1 MVRELSDVK
10 YIHTYHKTYVEYVED
25 SDLRNQKA
33 KQDPELGETGAA
45 SGKESA

>member
-1 MVRELSDVK
+1 MRVK
-10 YIHTYHKTYVEYVED
+10 DDSKD

-33 KQDPELGETGAA
+33 KQDMELGETGAA